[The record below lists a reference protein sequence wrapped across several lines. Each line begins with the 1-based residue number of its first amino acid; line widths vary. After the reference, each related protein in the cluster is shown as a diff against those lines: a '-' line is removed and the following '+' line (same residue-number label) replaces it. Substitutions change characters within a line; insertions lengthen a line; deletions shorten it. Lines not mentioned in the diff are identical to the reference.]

1 MVVSL
6 KPIKPR
12 KIANADKMEAAVTKA
27 LASTLQQGIGLFKR
41 TTKGWRTVDV
51 VFYVDGPN
59 NGRGAVGTD
68 NQIYDYVTRGTRP
81 HLIKPKKGK
90 FLVFGEGK
98 YKSVTRP
105 GVLGARNVGT
115 RLVPKGGV
123 ARPIFARSVKHPGTK
138 ARGFEELVA
147 ARLEPVLI
155 TKVTAA
161 ILSAM
166 E

>member
-1 MVVSL
+1 MVVRL
-6 KPIKPR
+6 KPIKP
-12 KIANADKMEAAVTKA
+12 KIKIDANKAEKAINAA
-27 LASTLQQGIGLFKR
+27 LAKTLNDGIGLFKR
-41 TTKGWRTVDV
+41 TTKGWRSVDV
-51 VFYVDGPN
+51 LFYVDGPN
-59 NGRGAVGTD
+59 DGRGAVGTD

-81 HLIKPKKGK
+81 HLIRPKNGK
-90 FLVFGEGK
+90 FLVFGEGT
-98 YKSVTRP
+98 YKAATRP

-123 ARPIFARSVKHPGTK
+123 ERPIFARRVKHPGTK

-147 ARLEPVLI
+147 ARLQPVLI
-155 TKVTAA
+155 TRVTAA